1 MSATALLINA
11 FALGCL
17 LLSLLK
23 DRRKTGEALKVAGRS
38 LVRLGPSVG
47 AVVLLIGAILGFLP
61 DGTVSGIIGSGS
73 GFGSTLVVALFGAV
87 MYMPALVAFPLAG
100 SLLAEGA
107 SVTAIAAFI
116 TTLTM
121 VGMVTLPVEIRILG
135 RKLALLRNGLSFVAA
150 LIIALLM
157 GRILS

>member
-1 MSATALLINA
+1 MSATALLVNA
-11 FALGCL
+11 LAFGCL
-17 LLSLLK
+17 LLSLFK
-23 DRRKTGEALKVAGRS
+23 DRGRTADALKAAGRFLS
-38 LVRLGPSVG
+38 RLGPAVG
-47 AVVLLIGAILGFLP
+47 MVILLIGGILGFLP
-61 DGTVSGIIGSGS
+61 EGTISGIIGSDG
-73 GFGSTLVVALFGAV
+73 GFGSTLVVALFGA
-87 MYMPALVAFPLAG
+87 MIYMPALVAFPLAG

-135 RKLALLRNGLSFVAA
+135 RKLALLRNGLSFVVA

-157 GRILS
+157 GRMLS